1 MKKRWKKKIIAC
13 VTALAMTLTVFPQ
26 SQLFLRGEKVEAA
39 TSEPD
44 ITTDLIGYYTFD
56 GSLVNKVSSTGG
68 KATLHGGAG
77 DTWAQP
83 ATGVTNY
90 ENSKD
95 GFGKAYHFLGD
106 GDTRGE
112 GLQLDAKVTGTDFTI
127 SFWVNPE
134 DYGNG
139 YSSLVFANHD
149 DSCFTVNSLNGY
161 RCSAVLGKLWDF
173 DNRGNT
179 IVCLDGDNTENGKAS
194 IGKWT
199 MVTITNKN
207 GEQKLYFDGVEKTQG
222 NNTSQ
227 NSLVTEALKNQEIF
241 LGINYWDA
249 SFKGLM
255 DEVRIYD
262 RALTAEDITELYTYT
277 PSDDS
282 YENRSNQRVTVHDPS
297 IIKVDNKYYIY
308 GTQQGAATTSNLIDW
323 TALDFSQNPTKTMY
337 TDDLE
342 TIFTNTSSGYNVD
355 AYFRA
360 YGQPNG
366 QKWEAAGNLWAPDII
381 YNPDMGKYCMYLSLN
396 GRVWNTAVV
405 LLTSDTIDGPFEYVG
420 PVIFSG
426 FTDGNVATT
435 GDAST
440 NNTNVESARYTNT
453 DLKKVLEK
461 CPSTINNKDSDGDGL
476 PDRYDGKIVNVKGVE
491 DRANTYGTY
500 LPHAID
506 PAVFYDEA
514 GTLWMT
520 YGSWSGGIYILK
532 LDGKTGLRDYEQ
544 SYDLTYSNSSN
555 AGTITSDPYFGKK
568 IAGGF
573 YVSGE
578 GPYIEKI
585 GNYYYLFMSYG
596 FYDPTGGYEMRIFR
610 SENPDGPYVDSN
622 GEKAIYNKYQMNYGP
637 NATTNRGEKLMGN
650 YQWDT
655 MELAEIAQG
664 HNSAFVDDDGRAYVI
679 YHTKFNDGTYG
690 HTVRVHELFLNE
702 DNWLVAA
709 PYEFSGET
717 AVGKTAN
724 YTKGSNN
731 KYTMTT
737 ADYKKTSWSNDD
749 VAGDYQL
756 LIHKYKVDHAKY
768 EVVKPTNMKLNTDGT
783 ITGDVSGSW
792 AWSSK
797 GQPYIAIT
805 LDNAVYKGILTNQII
820 DGTNINTLCFT
831 ALNSSSGVN
840 IWGSKIPSDDS
851 IVAYSKHNEK
861 IVIPSTT
868 SKNLTL
874 YTDGMFGAEISWLS
888 SNKDIL
894 SDNGEVFSKES
905 DQNVVLTKTI
915 IKGIASYQQDYD
927 ILIYGTGEENTGKL
941 MTYNSVQP
949 NNALMPIS
957 SLNANTG
964 VSFTFTVTGVKNDWV
979 PIFIT
984 ENAENVL
991 LSVLNYGGENLL
1003 EPAATLSDEATAAGY
1018 DSGNAWT
1025 IFQNG
1030 NYTVTISYNVNGSI
1044 EFYRDGKLMLTYAA
1058 ATAIGKNKVSDLV
1071 RAMVNA
1077 VKTGGITAK
1086 YPMKDLSIGFALDYD
1101 SEFDFSN
1108 ISIPDATG
1116 SDLVLPTSYLDYQV
1130 EYESNN
1136 PSILSSTGIVTKQS
1150 KDTEV
1155 ILTITVKTP
1164 EGAIVGTKE
1173 HSILVYGTQGDNTK
1187 NLAVYNNVSNGMKLM
1202 KVNELSDLRKTGVS
1216 LTFDIENLDSDQTL
1230 LILTDA
1236 EEWIRLPILNYDVAN
1251 VFPTNAILSEKA
1263 KELGYTSATAW
1274 TIFINQNCKARISY
1288 NVDGSISFYKDGD
1301 LMLTYSSDTK
1311 IGTKTVKDLTKAILR
1326 AVRDGELNVK
1336 YNIKNLVIGYADDYD
1351 INNNPADK
1359 YLYYQDYETV
1369 AYNSDAVK
1377 KIWTSPRGQESFL
1390 TIKSDSNDNYGKYLS
1405 FSPTGN
1411 NGQRSTYNQF
1421 NYNGAMP
1428 NNYTIELDTQLK
1440 IGSNDRETQ
1449 LAIVGTDRTTTNNIS
1464 LTEGYILM
1472 LSATKGNVWSINND
1486 DTKTVTIPADAWIH
1500 IKVAVS
1506 EDSKKAKV
1514 TILNGNTRLY
1524 NGTVDIH
1531 STGTLYGLYAVAG
1544 RTTTTICLD
1553 NVKVYETPEKKEPI
1567 TTIGTDNQ
1575 DGTYSLEWTDYTKYY
1590 QQILSENSEVKIN
1603 FHHYSEGKSNW
1614 LNYAVAIAPVGTET
1628 AIDGGTGL
1636 WHLRADYYSNS
1647 TFDAPY
1653 KTENVEYISNWNW
1666 DDFLSMLRDAEI
1678 NLTVKREGSN
1688 ITVRADII
1696 GEDGNSAFYEAKT
1709 TKAPATGDLTL
1720 YLGGESCYLEI
1731 YDVQIFRN
1739 INVADYEY
1747 GSTITDDIS
1756 SLAGK
1761 TLSYQ
1766 WYRSTEQITAENASS
1781 LLGGI
1786 LSEASIITGATSKD
1800 YQLKADD
1807 IGKYLAAIVT
1817 ITENGKEIKTV
1828 AALSD
1833 KIQKKKLSIATSVA
1847 ENKTYDGTVDVNIS
1861 SITFTGIVGEDKIT
1875 YDKTAEFTDANAGE
1889 EKEVTGTVT
1898 LTGNSID
1905 LYVLENDQF
1914 TTKAT
1919 IEKATSTPN
1928 LPEESIII
1936 SNDIEKVGDVKLP
1949 TDWIWS
1955 TEDTEKTIPVGGQV
1969 EATAKY
1975 NGTDKGNYVTEIVKI
1990 MIQRETCVHDYSEIV
2005 YASNAITISCSKC
2018 DSTRKVILETQEG
2031 TIGNSYDPKGSA
2043 ENSILLPT
2051 ATTITRTGH
2060 TLKGW
2065 SDTASGGV
2073 KYQGEVEYTTLF
2085 SAGDTITIYAI
2096 WEKIGGPT
2104 GTITIAEGKWDSF
2117 LTTITFGIYKS
2128 KQEEITIDAQA
2139 ENGIKAVSYL
2149 IARDGN
2155 SYTEEQLATMDWIAY
2170 DSTAKPKLE
2179 KNTKNV
2185 VYAKLEDQAGNIRYL
2200 SSNGIIE
2207 DEIAPQITGFDM
2219 NVGGLT
2225 DHSAELYAEANEDG
2239 TYYFVLYKDSEDSL
2253 QSKKDSEL
2261 AEAIIANATKSGAI
2275 PAGDRVILSE
2285 TKLEKATNYNAYIA
2299 VRDAAGNASSRVC
2312 LFTTAQ
2318 GMLELTN
2325 PTITGFVI
2333 YNSDLVADASNT
2345 ENLKD
2350 YSYQWYRSS
2359 KPITEDTD
2367 FSSLEVIGK
2376 AVKGEYTIQR
2386 EDIGKYLAVTIALEH
2401 EVYAGS
2407 CKAYLTEPVKP
2418 KMVTAT
2424 ATIKDKE
2431 YNGTT
2436 DAEISELIL
2445 DGVIPRDQ
2453 DQVTAIAGDAIFA
2466 DSKVGNEKEVTVSNV
2481 ALQGTYASCYQL
2493 EQMTIKITGN
2503 IVRAGNAPNMPNAAQ
2518 VWNVSNEI
2526 TTVGAITLPK
2536 DWIWHADDAEKQ
2548 LIEGVEITAVAV
2560 YNGEDKGNYK
2570 VESVEIKIQ
2579 RSTCAHKE
2587 TEIRNEKAATC
2598 TEAGYTG
2605 DTYCLSCNQLVLAGN
2620 ETSALGHSFTDY
2632 KENGDATC
2640 TEDGTKTATC
2650 ERCGETKTIVSEG
2663 TKKGHTIVIDP
2674 AIEPSCTVIGKTEG
2688 KHCSA
2693 CGEVLEAQKGIAAL
2707 GHDYESKV
2715 TKEPTVTETG
2725 IRTYT
2730 CKRCDHSYTEEIAK
2744 LPEETH
2750 KHEYTETITKEPTC
2764 TVEGVTTFICSCGDQ
2779 YTEAIKAL
2787 GHNYEVVIIKPATVT
2802 ESGIQRKT
2810 CKRCEDTYTEE
2821 IPKLEEE
2828 HKHQYTETITKEPT
2842 CTEKGI
2848 KTYVCT
2854 CGEQYTEDLEALGHD
2869 YKSEITKPATETET
2883 GIETFTCT
2891 RCDDSYTKEIPKLE
2905 EEHKH
2910 QYTETITKE
2919 PTCTEKGVKT
2929 FTCSCGDQYTEDL
2942 KALGHDYKSEIT
2954 KPATITETGIETFT
2968 CSRCKDEYTK
2978 EIPKLEGPQPPNGNT
2993 GNTGSSG
3000 GTSSPTGSTS
3010 SSNNTQTN
3018 NNTNNTDNTNT
3029 NTTPQEP
3036 SENTPNDDKTEDKKV
3051 ITETKPDGTKVEIV
3065 TETKSDGTTIETV
3078 TETKTDGSTIST
3090 KEIKTEDESASL
3102 VTVVETAS
3110 DGKVTINSVIRT
3122 GVSDTSDT
3130 VTIAEELLK
3139 DVASDERLDSIVV
3152 EITDTTVNSAT
3163 KESKKTVVNVN
3174 IPSVEGVAVEKVVLT
3189 KDSIEA
3195 AKNIGKGLVV
3205 NIINGCAKEGTINN
3219 YKVTIPAKQLAKIDS
3234 AIQEINV
3241 EIVAEPVTNVSDA
3254 SKKNAITKIVNK
3266 NKGKGK
3272 KTCVVSLATNKEV
3285 KAGMNVTIPVTEKTS
3300 IAKGSKVYVYRYNA
3314 KTGKLIETA
3323 NCKKTVSGNGTV
3335 TIAATSGKDYVISA
3349 KKLSGNKVE
3358 TIKDA
3363 ISVSVSKKTAKAG
3376 KELKMKV
3383 SFPNTVSTKL
3393 KFGAEKATITYK
3405 SSDSKIASVSK
3416 AGVITTKRSGTV
3428 TIKTTIKLASGQKI
3442 VKEQKITIK

>member
-1 MKKRWKKKIIAC
+1 MKKRWQKKIIAC
-13 VTALAMTLTVFPQ
+13 VTALAMTVTVFPQ

-44 ITTDLIGYYTFD
+44 ITTDLIGYYSFD
-56 GSLVNKVSSTGG
+56 DTLVNNVSTTNGVA
-68 KATLHGGAG
+68 KLHGGSG
-77 DTWAQP
+77 DPWNEPVKGTAEY
-83 ATGVTNY
+83 AEGI
-90 ENSKD
+90 K
-95 GFGKAYHFLGD
+95 GKAYVFT
-106 GDTRGE
+106 GDTGEIVNTNTGIGTVRGE
-112 GLQLDAKVTGTDFTI
+112 GLELDVKTSKSFTI
-127 SFWVNPE
+127 SAWVNTSE
-134 DYGNG
+134 KVDYQPI
-139 YSSLVFANHD
+139 VFTN
-149 DSCFTVNSLNGY
+149 
-161 RCSAVLGKLWDF
+161 K
-173 DNRGNT
+173 
-179 IVCLDGDNTENGKAS
+179 DGDNYITAGTNYNNFAS
-194 IGKWT
+194 GGIANYKTTWYWLDKNNNSESKLKDLEIGEWT
-199 MVTITNKN
+199 HVTIT
-207 GEQKLYFDGVEKTQG
+207 FSDDGTVVMYYNAEILSKQTIPEYESEHFA
-222 NNTSQ
+222 NMP
-227 NSLVTEALKNQEIF
+227 IF
-241 LGINYWDA
+241 LGINWWNR
-249 SFKGLM
+249 SFKGM
-255 DEVRIYD
+255 IDEVYVYN
-262 RALTAEDITELYTYT
+262 RALSSEDVKELYDKSIMEDED
-277 PSDDS
+277 SDPNMGTTTVNKLYSKYFGTDKI
-282 YENRSNQRVTVHDPS
+282 YNRVTVHDPS
-297 IIKVDNKYYIY
+297 IVIGYEDQETKKVYADEGAGRRKKYFIFGSHMAWAHSYDMKNWTMFRNNINDDYAKLFEKEAKWSALGNKNY
-308 GTQQGAATTSNLIDW
+308 
-323 TALDFSQNPTKTMY
+323 
-337 TDDLE
+337 DL
-342 TIFTNTSSGYNVD
+342 S
-355 AYFRA
+355 
-360 YGQPNG
+360 
-366 QKWEAAGNLWAPDII
+366 GNLWAPDVIW
-381 YNPDMGKYCMYLSLN
+381 NPSMNKWCMYMSVN
-396 GRVWNTAVV
+396 GDNYYTSIV
-405 LLTSDTIDGPFEYVG
+405 LLTSDDLMGPWTYEG
-420 PVIFSG
+420 PVVYSG
-426 FTDGNVATT
+426 FTYAT
-435 GDAST
+435 DANAKSMTDLFDIIGSVEGTST
-440 NNTNVESARYTNT
+440 IPARYKETRNGRT
-453 DLKKVLEK
+453 AL
-461 CPSTINNKDSDGDGL
+461 
-476 PDRYDGKIVNVKGVE
+476 
-491 DRANTYGTY
+491 YGMN
-500 LPHAID
+500 AID
-506 PAVFYDEA
+506 PCVFYDDD
-514 GTLWMT
+514 GKLWMS
-520 YGSWSGGIYILK
+520 YGSWFGGIYMLE
-532 LDGKTGLRDYEQ
+532 LDPATGYRNKSHTYTTKT
-544 SYDLTYSNSSN
+544 DLTEDIYQ
-555 AGTITSDPYFGKK
+555 GIK
-568 IAGGF
+568 IAGGNG
-573 YVSGE
+573 YTGE
-578 GPYIEKI
+578 ASYIEKI
-585 GNYYYLFMSYG
+585 GDRYYLFMSYG
-596 FYDPTGGYEMRIFR
+596 GFVATGGYNMRVFS
-610 SENPDGPYVDSN
+610 SENVTGPYKDLSGNDARYYKN
-622 GEKAIYNKYQMNYGP
+622 GNTEIGNNINVTG
-637 NATTNRGEKLMGN
+637 TVGSRLMSYYKWSFIKDGFV
-650 YQWDT
+650 
-655 MELAEIAQG
+655 AQG
-664 HNSAFVDDDGRAYVI
+664 HNSAVVDTDGKAFNI
-679 YHTKFNDGTYG
+679 YHTRRDDGTEG
-690 HTVRVHELFLNE
+690 HSVRVHQTFVAKNHG
-702 DNWLVAA
+702 LVTA
-709 PYEFSGET
+709 PFEYSGET
-717 AVGKTAN
+717 LASAAYDKAKVAGEYQILYMDPKKSNNSLACVEEEVLTLGTDGNVSGTLNNKAVTGTWEQTNDGPYLTIQAGGVTYQGVFLEQNIEETAYETMCFTVVGNNDIAIWGYQNPLGNANVAYNAKNTNAQIPDKAFVGTKLDFNTKGYFGATYKWESLDTSLISADGVVQPVDQDTDAQVRLTITKGEYSHSKILTIKIICEESKSQLLPIESDAVLAEYDTKEQFNNATPDSKISQNTGLSLSFFTKGVTSDWTSMLVAQGELELGLSTLTRRSSDSWCNFNESQTERSEYSEQLYPNGENIHKAFYDNNYYVTISVNTDGSISYYRDGNLILTYKSNVQKADGNLNSTIGEVASKIIECYKKETLKFVYDNISNVVVGYGADFEPSSEDITEGYEYYADYDNRGSASDWKKGSGAGILSLEYDNTYGNYVQMVPSTDSGNRGAELNFYTANSESNLIDYVVELDTSLTGGVQDERSATQFAITGTNASYVSNNVNNGIASNYILKLASPTYLASKPETRTTYYINDSTTDSITIDTGTWVHIKAHVVGKTVGLTITNNATGKEIYNGIVKAN
-724 YTKGSNN
+724 GEGKLNGLYILSGRNSGVIKVDNIKAYENNDRQPGIKGDVEKLTGTVWWEENQVG
-731 KYTMTT
+731 K
-737 ADYKKTSWSNDD
+737 DYKLTGNGSIVLYVRADD
-749 VAGDYQL
+749 LDANNYGAFNVELKGDPNYILTTGSDKNAWTVEGSQD
-756 LIHKYKVDHAKY
+756 I
-768 EVVKPTNMKLNTDGT
+768 GT
-783 ITGDVSGSW
+783 ITGIPAETGSILEKGHTYRITVTRSGKDITVEYYDMARNKEYWTTQWLNSNMPDTFGVHIIAQVGTYSIW
-792 AWSSK
+792 QKETLTGTAWWTGSQVGKDYELIGDGSLVLNVKADALNESNYGAFNVELK
-797 GQPYIAIT
+797 GE
-805 LDNAVYKGILTNQII
+805 K
-820 DGTNINTLCFT
+820 DGTNYFLTT
-831 ALNSSSGVN
+831 
-840 IWGSKIPSDDS
+840 GSDK
-851 IVAYSKHNEK
+851 
-861 IVIPSTT
+861 
-868 SKNLTL
+868 
-874 YTDGMFGAEISWLS
+874 
-888 SNKDIL
+888 
-894 SDNGEVFSKES
+894 
-905 DQNVVLTKTI
+905 
-915 IKGIASYQQDYD
+915 
-927 ILIYGTGEENTGKL
+927 
-941 MTYNSVQP
+941 
-949 NNALMPIS
+949 
-957 SLNANTG
+957 
-964 VSFTFTVTGVKNDWV
+964 
-979 PIFIT
+979 
-984 ENAENVL
+984 
-991 LSVLNYGGENLL
+991 
-1003 EPAATLSDEATAAGY
+1003 
-1018 DSGNAWT
+1018 NAWT
-1025 IFQNG
+1025 AEGSEGIGKITGIPDIKESTLQKDHNYKIIITRIGQDFVIEYYDMTTDQSYWSAKWQDSNMPDIVNTHIMAQIG
-1030 NYTVTISYNVNGSI
+1030 TYTVQRIHTYKSAVTTEATCTEDGVRTYTCQYCDDHYNEVI
-1044 EFYRDGKLMLTYAA
+1044 E
-1058 ATAIGKNKVSDLV
+1058 
-1071 RAMVNA
+1071 AM
-1077 VKTGGITAK
+1077 GH
-1086 YPMKDLSIGFALDYD
+1086 
-1101 SEFDFSN
+1101 
-1108 ISIPDATG
+1108 
-1116 SDLVLPTSYLDYQV
+1116 
-1130 EYESNN
+1130 
-1136 PSILSSTGIVTKQS
+1136 
-1150 KDTEV
+1150 TEV
-1155 ILTITVKTP
+1155 I
-1164 EGAIVGTKE
+1164 
-1173 HSILVYGTQGDNTK
+1173 
-1187 NLAVYNNVSNGMKLM
+1187 
-1202 KVNELSDLRKTGVS
+1202 
-1216 LTFDIENLDSDQTL
+1216 DQ
-1230 LILTDA
+1230 A
-1236 EEWIRLPILNYDVAN
+1236 
-1251 VFPTNAILSEKA
+1251 
-1263 KELGYTSATAW
+1263 
-1274 TIFINQNCKARISY
+1274 
-1288 NVDGSISFYKDGD
+1288 
-1301 LMLTYSSDTK
+1301 
-1311 IGTKTVKDLTKAILR
+1311 
-1326 AVRDGELNVK
+1326 
-1336 YNIKNLVIGYADDYD
+1336 
-1351 INNNPADK
+1351 
-1359 YLYYQDYETV
+1359 
-1369 AYNSDAVK
+1369 
-1377 KIWTSPRGQESFL
+1377 
-1390 TIKSDSNDNYGKYLS
+1390 
-1405 FSPTGN
+1405 
-1411 NGQRSTYNQF
+1411 
-1421 NYNGAMP
+1421 
-1428 NNYTIELDTQLK
+1428 
-1440 IGSNDRETQ
+1440 
-1449 LAIVGTDRTTTNNIS
+1449 
-1464 LTEGYILM
+1464 
-1472 LSATKGNVWSINND
+1472 
-1486 DTKTVTIPADAWIH
+1486 
-1500 IKVAVS
+1500 
-1506 EDSKKAKV
+1506 
-1514 TILNGNTRLY
+1514 
-1524 NGTVDIH
+1524 
-1531 STGTLYGLYAVAG
+1531 
-1544 RTTTTICLD
+1544 
-1553 NVKVYETPEKKEPI
+1553 
-1567 TTIGTDNQ
+1567 
-1575 DGTYSLEWTDYTKYY
+1575 
-1590 QQILSENSEVKIN
+1590 
-1603 FHHYSEGKSNW
+1603 
-1614 LNYAVAIAPVGTET
+1614 
-1628 AIDGGTGL
+1628 
-1636 WHLRADYYSNS
+1636 
-1647 TFDAPY
+1647 
-1653 KTENVEYISNWNW
+1653 
-1666 DDFLSMLRDAEI
+1666 
-1678 NLTVKREGSN
+1678 
-1688 ITVRADII
+1688 
-1696 GEDGNSAFYEAKT
+1696 
-1709 TKAPATGDLTL
+1709 
-1720 YLGGESCYLEI
+1720 
-1731 YDVQIFRN
+1731 
-1739 INVADYEY
+1739 
-1747 GSTITDDIS
+1747 
-1756 SLAGK
+1756 
-1761 TLSYQ
+1761 
-1766 WYRSTEQITAENASS
+1766 
-1781 LLGGI
+1781 
-1786 LSEASIITGATSKD
+1786 
-1800 YQLKADD
+1800 
-1807 IGKYLAAIVT
+1807 
-1817 ITENGKEIKTV
+1817 
-1828 AALSD
+1828 
-1833 KIQKKKLSIATSVA
+1833 
-1847 ENKTYDGTVDVNIS
+1847 
-1861 SITFTGIVGEDKIT
+1861 
-1875 YDKTAEFTDANAGE
+1875 
-1889 EKEVTGTVT
+1889 
-1898 LTGNSID
+1898 
-1905 LYVLENDQF
+1905 
-1914 TTKAT
+1914 
-1919 IEKATSTPN
+1919 
-1928 LPEESIII
+1928 
-1936 SNDIEKVGDVKLP
+1936 
-1949 TDWIWS
+1949 
-1955 TEDTEKTIPVGGQV
+1955 V
-1969 EATAKY
+1969 EATCT
-1975 NGTDKGNYVTEIVKI
+1975 TDGKTEGSHCSICEEVLVEQEVI
-1990 MIQRETCVHDYSEIV
+1990 PALGHDYSKST
-2005 YASNAITISCSKC
+2005 YSNNTITISCSKC

-2051 ATTITRTGH
+2051 ATTITRTGY

-2065 SDTASGGV
+2065 SDTASGSV
-2073 KYQGEVEYTTLF
+2073 KYQGEVEYETLL
-2085 SAGDTITIYAI
+2085 STEDTITIYAI

-2155 SYTEEQLATMDWIAY
+2155 SYTEEQLATMDWTAY

-2207 DEIAPQITGFDM
+2207 DEIAPQITGFDV

-2325 PTITGFVI
+2325 PTITGSVI

-2345 ENLKD
+2345 ENLKN

-2386 EDIGKYLAVTIALEH
+2386 GDVGKYLAVTIALEH

-2407 CKAYLTEPVKP
+2407 CKTYLTEPVKP

-2453 DQVTAIAGDAIFA
+2453 DQVTAIAGDAIFV

-2493 EQMTIKITGN
+2493 EQTTIKTTGN

-2536 DWIWHADDAEKQ
+2536 DWIWHTDDAEKQ

-2598 TEAGYTG
+2598 TETGYTG

-2674 AIEPSCTVIGKTEG
+2674 AIEPSCTAIGKTEG

-2764 TVEGVTTFICSCGDQ
+2764 TVEGVTTFVCSCGDQ

-3010 SSNNTQTN
+3010 NNTQTN
-3018 NNTNNTDNTNT
+3018 NNTNNTDNT

-3051 ITETKPDGTKVEIV
+3051 TTETKPDGTKVETV

-3323 NCKKTVSGNGTV
+3323 NCKKTVSGNGTI

-3358 TIKDA
+3358 TIKEA

-3376 KELKMKV
+3376 KELRMKV
-3383 SFPNTVSTKL
+3383 SFPNTVSTKS

-3405 SSDSKIASVSK
+3405 SSDSKIASISK